1 MASLGP
7 GGVLLLDEIEVGIHT
22 DALPKIFN
30 WLVKTAKKL
39 EIQVFATTHS
49 IEVLDALLAS
59 ELNADDLAAYQVKQI
74 EEKTECKRFSG
85 STLKRL
91 RQQRGLD
98 IR

>member
-1 MASLGP
+1 M
-7 GGVLLLDEIEVGIHT
+7 
-22 DALPKIFN
+22 
-30 WLVKTAKKL
+30 
-39 EIQVFATTHS
+39 
-49 IEVLDALLAS
+49 LDALLAS